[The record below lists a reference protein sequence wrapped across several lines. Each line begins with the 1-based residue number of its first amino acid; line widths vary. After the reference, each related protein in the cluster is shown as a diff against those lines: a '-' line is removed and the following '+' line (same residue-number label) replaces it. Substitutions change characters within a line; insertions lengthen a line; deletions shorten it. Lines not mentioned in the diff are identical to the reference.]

1 MKRTILI
8 FAAIQPFVL
17 VNGQDRNRGAIS
29 NKLSIGFVFSPDYSY
44 RTLKKKGGDAS
55 TDFLINSRNDH
66 ETGKFG
72 YTTGASLCV
81 RLAKRLL
88 LETGILYS
96 NKGYQTYKYDL
107 VVIQPDPAAPKKAR
121 YTYTYRY
128 IDIPFKLNFRMGE
141 GKIQF
146 ITGAGFAVNFLLKA
160 DQKVALEYANGNT
173 ETNKKST
180 TSSHK
185 KLNLSPLVSVGLGYW
200 MHDHLRLTVE
210 PTFRYGIMT
219 IVDQPITEFLWNAGL
234 NIGIH
239 YTLK

>member
-1 MKRTILI
+1 MKRTFLILT
-8 FAAIQPFVL
+8 AIQLFVSL
-17 VNGQDRNRGAIS
+17 NGQDRNREAIS
-29 NKLSIGFVFSPDYSY
+29 NKLSIGFVFSPEYSH
-44 RTLKKKGGDAS
+44 RHLKKNGGDAS
-55 TDFLINSRNDH
+55 TDFIIRSRNDH

-81 RLAKRLL
+81 RLAKRLH

-96 NKGYQTYKYDL
+96 NKGYQTYKYEL
-107 VVIQPDPAAPKKAR
+107 VVSQPDPAAPKKAR

-128 IDIPFKLNFRMGE
+128 IDIPFKVNFTMGK

-146 ITGAGFAVNFLLKA
+146 ITGAGLAVNFLLKA
-160 DQKVALEYANGNT
+160 NQKLALEYANGNT
-173 ETNKKST
+173 ETKKQST

-185 KLNLSPLVSVGLGYW
+185 KLNLSPLVSAGLGYW
-200 MHDHLRLTVE
+200 MSAHLRLTVE

-219 IVDQPITEFLWNAGL
+219 IIDQPITEFLWNAGL